1 MFNFS
6 TENTSIWR
14 LNELERIIDDF
25 EEFLGD
31 YVNYHNIKKNEDY
44 LNIVLDITGKS
55 IVTFR
60 EIICLSTCG
69 YSDGA
74 LSLARN
80 LCEQFFILAF
90 FEEKLDS
97 SEFQNYVDDYHL
109 DYEIQ
114 RIKII
119 KKNMELFSKSKLI
132 KLDKELQA
140 LKQKST
146 KRINGNYWWAGV
158 GSFKDLCMVVRE
170 NEESSV
176 QSLINDI
183 LMVYNRACVSL
194 HSSCLGNSIRLS
206 LDNNFVGIDTSPC
219 LNGHSMPLWLSS
231 VTFIWI
237 MAIANKEIM
246 GTIKYSKELN
256 DLAAF
261 YSKKMKNEYKDNL

>member
-1 MFNFS
+1 MLNFS
-6 TENTSIWR
+6 TENTKIWR

-25 EEFLGD
+25 EDSLGD
-31 YVNYHNIKKNEDY
+31 YVNYHNIKKNEEY

-90 FEEKLDS
+90 FEKKLDS
-97 SEFQNYVDDYHL
+97 SEFQNYVDDYYL

-114 RIKII
+114 CIKII
-119 KKNMELFSKSKLI
+119 KKNTELFDKNKSV
-132 KLDKELQA
+132 KLDKEFQA

-146 KRINGNYWWAGV
+146 KRINGNYWWAGI
-158 GSFKDLCMVVRE
+158 GSFKELCKKVKA
-170 NEESSV
+170 NEESNV

-183 LMVYNRACVSL
+183 LMAYNRACVSL

-206 LDNNFVGIDTSPC
+206 KDKDFVGIDTSPR
-219 LNGHSMPLWLSS
+219 LNGHNMPLWLSS

-246 GTIKYSKELN
+246 GITKYSKEIN

-261 YSKKMKNEYKDNL
+261 YSKKMKDEYKDNL